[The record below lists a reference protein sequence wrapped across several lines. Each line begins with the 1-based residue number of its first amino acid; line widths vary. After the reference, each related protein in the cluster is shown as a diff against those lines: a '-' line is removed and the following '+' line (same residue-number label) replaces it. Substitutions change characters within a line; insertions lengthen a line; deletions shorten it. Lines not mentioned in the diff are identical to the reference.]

1 MHSGKHYSFK
11 EVIIWTRRDVLALLI
26 IAAIPTVIYDICG
39 CKWIAVPWLP
49 IALLGTAVAFMV
61 GFKNNASYD
70 RLWEGRRIWG
80 GIVNTS
86 RVWGIMVKDFIS
98 AETAKTPHSEQE
110 IKAIQMRLI
119 NRHIAWMTALR
130 YQLRVQ
136 KEWEAIKKVH
146 NAEYKK
152 KWFHVAEQETKMED
166 ELAKYLSPDELRY
179 VMSKSNKATQIQG
192 LQSKDL
198 KHLHSAGLIDDFR
211 HMEMVA
217 TLTELYNQQGA
228 AERIK
233 NFPYPRQYATLNL
246 WFIKIFILLLPF
258 GMLNEFQKLGDGMVY
273 LSIPFS
279 ALAGWVFTTMEKIGE
294 SSENPF
300 EGGPNDVPIT
310 SMARTIEID
319 LLEMFD
325 QTDIPEP
332 TKASHNILT

>member
-11 EVIIWTRRDVLALLI
+11 EVIIWTRRDVFALLI
-26 IAAIPTVIYDICG
+26 LAAIPAFIYDLCD
-39 CKWIAVPWLP
+39 CKWLGLPWLP

-70 RLWEGRRIWG
+70 RLWEARKIWG
-80 GIVNTS
+80 VIVNTS
-86 RVWGIMVKDFIS
+86 RVWGVMVKDFVS
-98 AETAKTPHSEQE
+98 NEFAKIARSEE
-110 IKAIQMRLI
+110 ELKTIQLRMV

-130 YQLRVQ
+130 YQLRTPRD
-136 KEWEAIKKVH
+136 WEAIKQVH
-146 NAEYKK
+146 NAEYKE
-152 KWFHVAEQETKMED
+152 KWFHVIEQESKLED
-166 ELAKYLSPDELRY
+166 ELAKYLSPEEFAY
-179 VMSKSNKATQIQG
+179 VMSKTNKAVQIQG
-192 LQSKDL
+192 LQSKEL
-198 KHLHSAGLIDDFR
+198 KELHVQGLIDDFR
-211 HMEMVA
+211 HMEMVQ
-217 TLTELYNQQGA
+217 TITELYNQQGA

-258 GMLNEFQKLGDGMVY
+258 GMLQEFQKLGEGFVY

-310 SMARTIEID
+310 AMARTIEID

-332 TKASHNILT
+332 IQSVHNILT

>member
-1 MHSGKHYSFK
+1 MHSGKNYSFK

-26 IAAIPTVIYDICG
+26 VAAIPTLLFDLLDW
-39 CKWIAVPWLP
+39 KWLALPWLP

-70 RLWEGRRIWG
+70 RLWEARRIWG

-86 RVWGIMVKDFIS
+86 RTWSVMVKDFINTDNAVS
-98 AETAKTPHSEQE
+98 SKSEAE
-110 IKAIQMRLI
+110 IKKIQLRMI
-119 NRHIAWMTALR
+119 HRHIAWMTALR
-130 YQLRVQ
+130 YQLRTP
-136 KEWEAIKKVH
+136 KEWEAIKKTH
-146 NAEYKK
+146 NAEYKR
-152 KWFHVAEQETKMED
+152 KWFHVEEQESKVED
-166 ELAKYLSPDELRY
+166 ELAKYLSADELNY
-179 VMSKSNKATQIQG
+179 VLSKSNRATQIQA
-192 LQSKDL
+192 LQSKEL
-198 KHLHSAGLIDDFR
+198 KALCAEGLIDDFR

-217 TLTELYNQQGA
+217 TVTELYNQQGA

-258 GMLNEFQKLGDGMVY
+258 GMLQEFQKLGDCMVY

-325 QTDIPEP
+325 QHNIPKP
-332 TKASHNILT
+332 TQAQHNILT

>member
-11 EVIIWTRRDVLALLI
+11 EVIIWTRRDVYALLI
-26 IAAIPTVIYDICG
+26 VAAIPTLIYDFCE
-39 CKWIAVPWLP
+39 CKWLALPWLP

-70 RLWEGRRIWG
+70 RLWEARRIWG
-80 GIVNTS
+80 GIVNAS
-86 RVWGIMVKDFIS
+86 RVWGVMVKDFVS
-98 AETAKTPHSEQE
+98 NEFAKVARSESELET
-110 IKAIQMRLI
+110 IQLRLI

-130 YQLRVQ
+130 YQLRAP
-136 KEWEAIKKVH
+136 KDWEAIKKVH

-152 KWFHVAEQETKMED
+152 KWFHVAEQESKLED
-166 ELAKYLSPDELRY
+166 ALEKYLSPEEFAY
-179 VMSKSNKATQIQG
+179 VMSKTNKAVQIQG
-192 LQSKDL
+192 LQSKEL
-198 KHLHSAGLIDDFR
+198 KELHAQGLIDDFR
-211 HMEMVA
+211 HMEMVQ
-217 TLTELYNQQGA
+217 TITELYNQQGA

-246 WFIKIFILLLPF
+246 WFIKIFIVLLPF
-258 GMLNEFQKLGDGMVY
+258 GMLQEFQKLGEGFVY
-273 LSIPFS
+273 LAIPFS

-310 SMARTIEID
+310 AMARTIEID

-325 QTDIPEP
+325 QKDIPEP
-332 TKASHNILT
+332 VQPTHNILT